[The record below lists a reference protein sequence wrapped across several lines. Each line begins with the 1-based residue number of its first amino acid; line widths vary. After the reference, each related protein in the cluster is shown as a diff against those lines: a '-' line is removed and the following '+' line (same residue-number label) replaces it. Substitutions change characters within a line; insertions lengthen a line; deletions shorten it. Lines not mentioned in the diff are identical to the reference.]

1 MCAFFERLLYA
12 PSKCD
17 LAPRAKACT
26 KAVAFVDESEAR
38 AACFTLSEEVLSVVH
53 FESGRQQGNY

>member
-17 LAPRAKACT
+17 LAPRA